1 MVDARKF
8 DWKKTRLMG
17 EQHHY
22 KGKRVR
28 ESEGGREGWSREPEG
43 NILRVRFSFYVL
55 FHNANLPSETGW
67 CESKSEREWEGER
80 ERERERD

>member
-17 EQHHY
+17 EQHQY

-28 ESEGGREGWSREPEG
+28 EREGGRDGAGNLRE
-43 NILRVRFSFYVL
+43 IY
-55 FHNANLPSETGW
+55 
-67 CESKSEREWEGER
+67 
-80 ERERERD
+80 